1 MKSRIK
7 YSYIAEGVVF
17 IGAIAV
23 VFALKFFNCDI
34 GEGGAKIAYDVS
46 INLMAASVLAFTFEF
61 LGDKMIMNK
70 DVRCERDRIFRV
82 DALVRPALQRF
93 SLLYI
98 QLSCADFNKVKS
110 ICDNAIRSGNIIEG
124 MPEAFAI
131 SEMVNVFMP
140 SMFIGGSFQRPV
152 VEEFFE
158 QEHRIVDEFST
169 ALRMN
174 EFTHFTEIKQIMAD
188 FIDCCSTI
196 LCEKAIVDATR
207 MTAGKEKLSE
217 MMTKWLKDGTV
228 QGFYND
234 VMSGKRELAG
244 NLISDY
250 VRLYEKIKK
259 ERAILVRYDN
269 AIQELRREKK
279 ENENTRE

>member
-7 YSYIAEGVVF
+7 YSYIAEGVVC

-23 VFALKFFNCDI
+23 VVFLKFFNCDI
-34 GEGGAKIAYDVS
+34 GEGGSKIAYDVS

-61 LGDKMIMNK
+61 LGDKMVMNK
-70 DVRCERDRIFRV
+70 DMLCEKDSVFRV

-110 ICDNAIRSGNIIEG
+110 ICDNALRSGNIIEG
-124 MPEAFAI
+124 MPETFAI

-140 SMFIGGSFQRPV
+140 SMFIGGSFQRPI

-158 QEHRIVDEFST
+158 QEHRIVDEFSM

-188 FIDCCSTI
+188 FVECCSTI
-196 LCEKAIVDATR
+196 LCERAIVDATR

-217 MMTKWLKDGTV
+217 MITKWLKDGTV
-228 QGFYND
+228 QRFYND
-234 VMSGKRELAG
+234 VMSGKRELSG

-250 VRLYEKIKK
+250 VRLYEKMKK
-259 ERAILVRYDN
+259 EREILVRYES
-269 AIQELRREKK
+269 AIHVLHEKS
-279 ENENTRE
+279 NN

>member
-1 MKSRIK
+1 MVSCRIL
-7 YSYIAEGVVF
+7 YHTPIICVQYN
-17 IGAIAV
+17 
-23 VFALKFFNCDI
+23 NCDI

-110 ICDNAIRSGNIIEG
+110 ICDNAIRTGNIIEG

-158 QEHRIVDEFST
+158 QEHRIVDEFSM

-174 EFTHFTEIKQIMAD
+174 EFTHFTEINQIMANY
-188 FIDCCSTI
+188 IDCCSTI